1 MNHARSNRVVAIAAT
16 ALALAT
22 LAGCGAKGG
31 DKAAD
36 TTTATAA
43 GSSTAVVTST
53 TAGATTTTTVATTS
67 TTTGSV
73 TTTTEDNSGDPG
85 KEGSTSTSSNLDT
98 LPTGIH
104 YGYFAGLEDG
114 KVEGQDVQV
123 LLWDEV
129 EFLQGDAAVA
139 AAHAHHDIPDDQ
151 DYVDDD
157 YYIVNDNQLVRHLA
171 IVPDAQVTHLKD
183 GGTDQEPSSPS
194 DVYKEQG
201 LFKIEIQNVRGISTI
216 TSVEGVFLP

>member
-1 MNHARSNRVVAIAAT
+1 MNHARRNRATAVAAA
-16 ALALAT
+16 ALALAA
-22 LAGCGAKGG
+22 LAGCGAKGS

-36 TTTATAA
+36 TTTTAA
-43 GSSTAVVTST
+43 DSSTAATST
-53 TAGATTTTTVATTS
+53 TAGDTTTTTGATTS

-201 LFKIEIQNVRGISTI
+201 LFKIEIQNVHGISTI